1 MRTLAEILADF
12 KQPIPPQFISQK
24 PVFRKGSKTG
34 EVDYIPWV
42 NLVRIL
48 DSYTEG
54 FWNWE
59 IRTQFLGDRVVVEG
73 KLSII
78 TADGTFTREATGWES
93 LEVDGYGDSTSN
105 AEAMAL
111 RRACGKFG
119 IGLYLWDK
127 DEKPK
132 TNNNVHPIDSKP
144 NRKKGELTRE
154 EWLAKQGR
162 LN

>member
-1 MRTLAEILADF
+1 MRQLAEILADF
-12 KQPIPPQFISQK
+12 KQPIPPEFISQK
-24 PVFRKGSKTG
+24 PIFKRYNGQLQKTG
-34 EVDYIPWV
+34 EVDYISWPH
-42 NLVRIL
+42 LCSIL
-48 DSYTEG
+48 DRYTEG

-73 KLSII
+73 KLTIL
-78 TADGTFTREATGWES
+78 TTDGNFIREATGWES

-105 AEAMAL
+105 AEAMAF
-111 RRACGKFG
+111 RRSCAKFG
-119 IGLYLWDK
+119 IGLYLRNSKSD
-127 DEKPK
+127 KPK
-132 TNNNVHPIDSKP
+132 NPQP